1 MSAAQLAPEFKLPK
15 GKPVL
20 LMIGSISA
28 HGLDNAF
35 DQIKREFGARARFIK
50 LDWSSTD
57 GKDAARE
64 FSIQNPPAFVLAD
77 AKGGVLAK
85 TEGTIDASS
94 MRATL
99 KALAGKSKR

>member
-20 LMIGSISA
+20 LMIRSSRA

-35 DQIKREFGARARFIK
+35 DQMKREFGVRARFIR

-64 FSIQNPPAFVLAD
+64 FSIQNSPAFVLAD
-77 AKGGVLAK
+77 SSGKVVAKQEGIASAEAIRAK
-85 TEGTIDASS
+85 LRSL
-94 MRATL
+94 L
-99 KALAGKSKR
+99 KR